1 MQREKVLSTAIRRQ
15 QSAEDF
21 FGKDLTQLEAEQ
33 MQKWLDQTSDAAIH
47 ADLPETA
54 SQASPVTAAGELSPE

>member
-1 MQREKVLSTAIRRQ
+1 LQQRRAAEYGIRFQERQSVATRKRQEDNNVQREKVLSTAIRRQ

-33 MQKWLDQTSDAAIH
+33 MQKWLD
-47 ADLPETA
+47 
-54 SQASPVTAAGELSPE
+54 